1 MIKRKMKTISW
12 AASLVMLWLSFSS
25 VLASDLMSSQ
35 MEEMPCHQQQASV
48 SNPLHKHCL
57 DMPGHAC
64 NCCDLILPWV
74 LYVEGELFNAPLRS
88 TTSFLSNTSEPVVSG
103 LSSPPYRPPR
113 PFFT

>member
-1 MIKRKMKTISW
+1 MIKRNMKTISW

-25 VLASDLMSSQ
+25 VLASNLMLRP

-48 SNPLHKHCL
+48 SHPVHKHCL

-74 LYVEGELFNAPLRS
+74 LSVEGELFKAPLRS
-88 TTSFLSNTSEPVVSG
+88 ITSGLSNTAEPVVSG
-103 LSSPPYRPPR
+103 SSSPPYRPPR
-113 PFFT
+113 PLFM